1 MRLRPEQ
8 LSTHLQRELRSV
20 YLVTGD
26 ETLLVQESCD
36 VIRKAARAAG
46 CTEREV
52 FQVDN
57 RFNWDNLVASASEMS
72 LFSDR
77 KIIELHLPS
86 GKPGTDGSKGLLA
99 YLDMASDDNVLLII
113 AGKIDKQSTNSKWF
127 KALDAA
133 GAVVQIWP
141 VDANQL
147 PRWISQRVESAGMS
161 IDHDALLMLCDRVEG
176 NLLAAVQEVEKLRL
190 LCPEGRITPEAVAES
205 VADNARYNL
214 FGLIDKALLGDTAGA
229 LKMLNGLR
237 GEGTEAA
244 IVLWGL
250 AREIRLLLQCQ
261 TEIGRGQRQAQVMK
275 ANRVWDKRV
284 PIVSAALQRHDS
296 KALGALLQKASSAD
310 QSIKGLADGN
320 PWDHLGQLVLQL
332 CMSDSPGGLRVDGN
346 T

>member
-8 LSTHLQRELRSV
+8 LQTHLERELRPV

-36 VIRKAARAAG
+36 AIRRAARAAG

-72 LFSDR
+72 LFADR
-77 KIIELHLPS
+77 KIIEVHIPS

-99 YLDMASDDNVLLII
+99 YLDRAGDDNLLLIV

-141 VDANQL
+141 VDASQL
-147 PRWISQRVESAGMS
+147 PRWVTQRVENMGMS
-161 IDHDALLMLCDRVEG
+161 IEQDALLMLCDRVEG
-176 NLLAAVQEVEKLRL
+176 NLLAAVQEIEKLRL
-190 LCPEGRITPEAVAES
+190 LCPDNRISVAAVAES

-214 FGLIDKALLGDTAGA
+214 FGLIDQALLGDAAGA

-244 IVLWGL
+244 VVLWGL
-250 AREIRLLLQCQ
+250 AREIRLLLQCK
-261 TEIGRGQRQAQVMK
+261 TELERGQRQQQVMK

-284 PIVSAALQRHDS
+284 PIVTEALQRHHS
-296 KALGALLQKASSAD
+296 HALAELLQAASNAD
-310 QSIKGLADGN
+310 QSIKGMADGN
-320 PWDHLGQLVLQL
+320 PWDHLSRLILELSLEKPQAA
-332 CMSDSPGGLRVDGN
+332 
-346 T
+346 

>member
-8 LSTHLQRELRSV
+8 LQTHLERELRPV

-36 VIRKAARAAG
+36 AIRKAARAAG

-72 LFSDR
+72 LFADR
-77 KIIELHLPS
+77 KIIELHIPN
-86 GKPGTDGSKGLLA
+86 GKPGADGSKGLLA
-99 YLDMASDDNVLLII
+99 YLERASDDNVLLII

-133 GAVVQIWP
+133 GAVVQVWP

-147 PRWISQRVESAGMS
+147 PRWVTQRVENLGMS
-161 IDHDALLMLCDRVEG
+161 IEHDALLMLCDRVEG
-176 NLLAAVQEVEKLRL
+176 NLLAAVQEIEKLRL
-190 LCPEGRITPEAVAES
+190 LCPDNRITPEAVADS

-214 FGLIDKALLGDTAGA
+214 FGLIDQALRGDAAGA

-237 GEGTEAA
+237 GEGTESAV
-244 IVLWGL
+244 VLWGL
-250 AREIRLLLQCQ
+250 AREVRLLLQCKTALEQ
-261 TEIGRGQRQAQVMK
+261 GQRQQQVMK

-284 PIVSAALQRHDS
+284 PIVTAALQRHDS
-296 KALGALLQKASSAD
+296 HALAELLQAASHAD
-310 QSIKGLADGN
+310 QSMKGLADGN
-320 PWDHLGQLVLQL
+320 PWDHLSRLILELSLGK
-332 CMSDSPGGLRVDGN
+332 PRAA
-346 T
+346 